1 MLDGVLIID
10 KPAGLT
16 SHDVVARVRRIL
28 SERRVGHTGTL
39 DPFATGVLVVLVGR
53 ATRLAQFLSG
63 AEKEYE
69 ATVRFGYATDTGDAT
84 GRKLET
90 TPAQNA
96 SEEIVHGWS
105 EREIEAALSGLR
117 GEIEQVPPMYSA
129 KKVQG
134 RKLYELARRGVEIER
149 AAVRV
154 WIRELEA
161 VPRDDDSL
169 LLPGEGGTYDLRV
182 RVVCSAGTYIRTLA
196 ESIGERLGVAAHLAS
211 LRRTRAGDFRVA
223 DAISLDKLREKAE
236 AGNVGAFILSADA
249 ALSGLP
255 FVHLTADEASRTL
268 NGIALRLRA
277 GAGSE
282 WRDNAPVRMRD
293 TDGRLIAVG
302 FYDAASGSLRPRVV
316 LSPEK

>member
-39 DPFATGVLVVLVGR
+39 DPFATGVLVILVGR

-69 ATVRFGYATDTGDAT
+69 ATVRFGYATETGDVT

-90 TPAQNA
+90 TPAQIA
-96 SEEIVHGWS
+96 SGEIVHGWS
-105 EREIEAALSGLR
+105 EHEIEAALSGLR

-134 RKLYELARRGVEIER
+134 RKLYELARRGIEIER

-154 WIRELEA
+154 WIRELEV
-161 VPRDDDSL
+161 VPRDNESL
-169 LLPGEGGTYDLRV
+169 LLPGEDGTSDLRV
-182 RVVCSAGTYIRTLA
+182 RVRCSAGTYIRSLA

-211 LRRTRAGDFRVA
+211 LRRTRAGDFRVE
-223 DAISLDKLREKAE
+223 DAMSIDELQERTEAGKAE
-236 AGNVGAFILSADA
+236 AFILSADA

-268 NGIALRLRA
+268 NGIALHLSE
-277 GAGSE
+277 GSGSE

-302 FYDAASGSLRPRVV
+302 FYDAANGSLRPRVV

>member
-1 MLDGVLIID
+1 MPDGLLIID
-10 KPAGLT
+10 KPPGLT

-28 SERRVGHTGTL
+28 GERRTGHTGTL
-39 DPFATGVLVVLVGR
+39 DPFATGVLVILAGR

-69 ATVRFGYATDTGDAT
+69 AIVRFGYATDTGDAT
-84 GRKLET
+84 GKRLET
-90 TPAQNA
+90 TNAQHA
-96 SEEIVHGWS
+96 TGQIVHGWS
-105 EREIEAALSGLR
+105 GREIEAALSGLR

-154 WIRELEA
+154 SIRELEV
-161 VPRDDDSL
+161 VPRDDGSL
-169 LLPGEGGTYDLRV
+169 LQVGEDGTSDLRV

-211 LRRTRAGDFRVA
+211 LRRTRAGDFRVE
-223 DAISLDKLREKAE
+223 DALSLEELQERTE
-236 AGNVGAFILSADA
+236 AGNAQAIILSADA
-249 ALSGLP
+249 ALSRLP

-268 NGIALRLRA
+268 HGIALRLSE
-277 GAGSE
+277 GSGSE
-282 WRDNAPVRMRD
+282 WQDNAPVRMRD
-293 TDGRLIAVG
+293 ADGRLIAVG
-302 FYDAASGSLRPRVV
+302 FYDAANGSLRPRVV

>member
-1 MLDGVLIID
+1 MDGILIID

-28 SERRVGHTGTL
+28 AERRIGHTGTL

-53 ATRLAQFLSG
+53 ATRLAQFLSH

-69 ATVRFGYATDTGDAT
+69 AVIRFGYATRTGDAT
-84 GRKLET
+84 GEKLET
-90 TPAQNA
+90 PQAQA
-96 SEEIVHGWS
+96 AVEGIVHRWS
-105 EREIEAALSGLR
+105 GQEIEAALGSLR

-134 RKLYELARRGVEIER
+134 KKLYELARRGVEIER

-154 WIRELEA
+154 TIQELEA
-161 VPRDDDSL
+161 VTPGGAL
-169 LLPGEGGTYDLRV
+169 LRNEDGTYDLRV

-211 LRRTRAGDFRVA
+211 LRRNRAGDFRIE
-223 DAISLDKLREKAE
+223 DAISLDELKESVE
-236 AGNVGAFILSADA
+236 AGEAETIILSADG
-249 ALSGLP
+249 ALSWMP
-255 FVHLTADEASRTL
+255 FVHLTTAEAQKALHGVALPLRADAEGSWRADE
-268 NGIALRLRA
+268 
-277 GAGSE
+277 
-282 WRDNAPVRMRD
+282 PVRMRD
-293 TDGRLIAVG
+293 AEGHLLAIG
-302 FYDAASGSLRPRVV
+302 FYDAASGCLRPRVV

>member
-10 KPAGLT
+10 KPDGLT

-69 ATVRFGYATDTGDAT
+69 AIVRFGYATDTGDAT
-84 GRKLET
+84 GRKLNT
-90 TPAQNA
+90 TNAQNA
-96 SEEIVHGWS
+96 FGEIVHDWS
-105 EREIEAALSGLR
+105 GREIEAALSGLR

-154 WIRELEA
+154 LIRELEV
-161 VPRDDDSL
+161 VPRDDESL
-169 LLPGEGGTYDLRV
+169 MQSNEDGTSDLRV

-211 LRRTRAGDFRVA
+211 LRRTRAGDFRVE
-223 DAISLDKLREKAE
+223 DAISLDGLQEKTEAGKAE
-236 AGNVGAFILSADA
+236 TIILSADA
-249 ALSGLP
+249 ALSRLP

-268 NGIALRLRA
+268 HGIALRLST
-277 GAGSE
+277 GTGSQ
-282 WRDNAPVRMRD
+282 WRDNAPVRMRGV
-293 TDGRLIAVG
+293 DGCLIAVG
-302 FYDAASGSLRPRVV
+302 FYDAANGSLRPRVV
-316 LSPEK
+316 LFPEK

>member
-10 KPAGLT
+10 KPNGLT
-16 SHDVVARVRRIL
+16 SHDIVARVRRIL

-69 ATVRFGYATDTGDAT
+69 ASVRFGYATATGDVT

-96 SEEIVHGWS
+96 FGEIVQGW
-105 EREIEAALSGLR
+105 RRGEIEAALSGLR

-154 WIRELEA
+154 SIRELEV
-161 VPRDDDSL
+161 VPRDDESL
-169 LLPGEGGTYDLRV
+169 LRPGEDGTYDLRV
-182 RVVCSAGTYIRTLA
+182 RVVCSAGTYIRSLA

-211 LRRTRAGDFRVA
+211 LRRTRAGDFRVE
-223 DAISLDKLREKAE
+223 DAISLDELQERTE
-236 AGNVGAFILSADA
+236 AGNAETIILSTDS
-249 ALSGLP
+249 ALSRLP
-255 FVHLTADEASRTL
+255 FVHLTADEASRAL
-268 NGIALRLRA
+268 HGIALRLSE
-277 GAGSE
+277 GLGSQ

-293 TDGRLIAVG
+293 VDGRLIAVG